1 MSRGKG
7 RPQSPNPRYLL
18 DLLDNEEFQKDART
32 AQDKFNKVIQARA
45 PGESIQA
52 AHQRCSVEILRDFH
66 AKWRLLPPRDPRLF
80 RSEAEIARDARNAAM
95 LTGRWGL
102 IRVFPWTTEDEV
114 VREYTAVRRRLP
126 REGLVQEANTRE
138 AKHEFLTDNGVSRR
152 AANAELIG
160 KKTTRRLTL
169 EEAGKRL
176 PEERERELLKRYM
189 ARGLTKPRAE
199 AEVWRRAR
207 GSEAPG
213 AARLRVARTRRAERK
228 AKGMAAIESPNQVE
242 PLAGKLTELLRLMAD
257 VPPHWQLPPTREQHT
272 DAFLRAL
279 ERLQAA
285 LTE

>member
-1 MSRGKG
+1 
-7 RPQSPNPRYLL
+7 
-18 DLLDNEEFQKDART
+18 
-32 AQDKFNKVIQARA
+32 V
-45 PGESIQA
+45 
-52 AHQRCSVEILRDFH
+52 
-66 AKWRLLPPRDPRLF
+66 
-80 RSEAEIARDARNAAM
+80 
-95 LTGRWGL
+95 
-102 IRVFPWTTEDEV
+102 
-114 VREYTAVRRRLP
+114 
-126 REGLVQEANTRE
+126 RE